1 MSVFKPILGS
11 ALGPLEQQLLTADTG
26 KSGWIPQ
33 TGIGGTITRT
43 GDNLNKLTRPDG
55 SVVYFDDFGNIVE

>member
-1 MSVFKPILGS
+1 MSVFKPMLGS
-11 ALGPLEQQLLTADTG
+11 ALGLIEQELLNAQG
-26 KSGWIPQ
+26 RPSGSHAE
-33 TGIGGTITRT
+33 RV

>member
-11 ALGPLEQQLLTADTG
+11 ALGPLEQQLIGTDPIH
-26 KSGWIPQ
+26 SGGIPER
-33 TGIGGTITRT
+33 IGGTITRT

>member
-1 MSVFKPILGS
+1 MSVFKPMLGS
-11 ALGPLEQQLLTADTG
+11 ALGPLEQELIDAQR
-26 KSGWIPQ
+26 KPSGSHME
-33 TGIGGTITRT
+33 RV